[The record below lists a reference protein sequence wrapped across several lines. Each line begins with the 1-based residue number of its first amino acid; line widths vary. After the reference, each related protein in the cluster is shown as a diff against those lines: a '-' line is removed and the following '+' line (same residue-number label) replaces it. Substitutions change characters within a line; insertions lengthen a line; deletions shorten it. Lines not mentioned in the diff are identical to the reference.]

1 MPGKILLAHYIVN
14 PFRQQRMS
22 IPAVT
27 PEEFKDCRNDIGKQG
42 HIRLVAYYG
51 SLPRHLSC
59 HAENARS
66 RDLGRLSGSAPRNDN
81 KLVRVDDC
89 GKSLCRVLVHLQSPG
104 KFVLSMI
111 HCPSPP

>member
-42 HIRLVAYYG
+42 YIRLVTYYG
-51 SLPRHLSC
+51 CLPRHLSC

-66 RDLGRLSGSAPRNDN
+66 RDLGRLACSAPGNDN
-81 KLVRVDDC
+81 KLVGIDNRS
-89 GKSLCRVLVHLQSPG
+89 KSLCRVLVHFQCTR
-104 KFVLSMI
+104 KFIVRI
-111 HCPSPP
+111 HRPAPP